1 MISLGLV
8 DLIWTSNMILSH
20 GHGHIFPCISMYSD
34 WWSHYQLD
42 KSIRWWSTATAFGGW
57 WTPPYLPQLSWW
69 WGPWVQERALSLR
82 FRLVRNMKLWGKR
95 RWFQRLELHNCW
107 AEINPI
113 LRFFSVTWILLVY
126 GCGSKL
132 VEQIDAWL
140 DQPSTAPKHQFSC
153 SSEHKENI
161 RWDLAS
167 KNHQKPQTKSY
178 QQ

>member
-113 LRFFSVTWILLVY
+113 LRSFFCHMNFIGIWMWIKASRADR
-126 GCGSKL
+126 CM
-132 VEQIDAWL
+132 AWSAL
-140 DQPSTAPKHQFSC
+140 NSTKATIFLF
-153 SSEHKENI
+153 I
-161 RWDLAS
+161 W
-167 KNHQKPQTKSY
+167 T
-178 QQ
+178 